1 MKRFRAHISALYI
14 LSVVFIALGHCW
26 SASPASAAPAPAA
39 SASHSHDEAVEHK
52 AHGQSDGISAEGCLG
67 DETACAIAISSRHGF
82 ERKSAFV
89 ISSPAL
95 LPDLAAAPDPVSKSV
110 VLPSVATL
118 AFAAPSGAY
127 TARGPPD
134 RRTHSLHS
142 YAEAFARTGRLLI

>member
-1 MKRFRAHISALYI
+1 MYI

-26 SASPASAAPAPAA
+26 SASPANAAPAPAA
-39 SASHSHDEAVEHK
+39 SASHSHDEAVAHK
-52 AHGQSDGISAEGCLG
+52 AHGQPDGISAEGCLD
-67 DETACAIAISSRHGF
+67 DETACAIAF
-82 ERKSAFV
+82 
-89 ISSPAL
+89 SSPAL
-95 LPDLAAAPDPVSKSV
+95 LSALAAAPDPVSKSV

-118 AFAAPSGAY
+118 AFAAPSGVY

>member
-26 SASPASAAPAPAA
+26 SASPANAVPANAA
-39 SASHSHDEAVEHK
+39 SASHSHDEAV
-52 AHGQSDGISAEGCLG
+52 AHGGHGQPDGISAEGCLD
-67 DETACAIAISSRHGF
+67 DETACAIAISS
-82 ERKSAFV
+82 
-89 ISSPAL
+89 PAL
-95 LPDLAAAPDPVSKSV
+95 LPALAPAPDPVSKSV

-118 AFAAPSGAY
+118 VFAAPAGAF